1 MFYEKLASAKQE
13 KKQRKRYTPELAA
26 LGTVGLGG
34 AALSRLKAD
43 PAYMAKRQ
51 RVMNIMHSGGGKKS
65 KANQQARR
73 ALKRIRRAQTLGVG
87 AGGLILG
94 LAGKSVYDKF
104 KHNKRER

>member
-1 MFYEKLASAKQE
+1 MFYEKLAEAKQE
-13 KKQRKRYTPELAA
+13 KKRKRYTPELAA

-51 RVMNIMHSGGGKKS
+51 RVMNIMHSGAGKKS
-65 KANQQARR
+65 KANQRARQ
-73 ALKRIRRAQTLGVG
+73 ALKRVRRAQTIGVG

-104 KHNKRER
+104 KHNRRER